1 MIKIQTLASQPD
13 RAGRHLVRFDDG
25 SVMRL
30 YRQTVEDFGLYPGM
44 ELSCE
49 AMDQLRTAAGVMS
62 AKMRAVRIVAAT
74 NVSKRDLEH
83 RLVSKGENPEQAK
96 DAVQWMSDL
105 QLLDD
110 RATAEQIVRKCI
122 NKGYGLPRAKQALY
136 EKRIPKEYWDEVL
149 EDYPD
154 QLDNIVKFLENRL
167 NRNHDEKDLRR
178 IIDALLRRG
187 HSYTD
192 IRRGLEQLSLEEEDF
207 REE

>member
-44 ELSCE
+44 ELSDTTME
-49 AMDQLRTAAGVMS
+49 QLRAAAGAMS

-83 RLVSKGENPEQAK
+83 RLVSKGEDPEQAK
-96 DAVQWMSDL
+96 NAVQWMSDL

-110 RATAEQIVRKCI
+110 RATAEQIVRRCI
-122 NKGYGLPRAKQALY
+122 QKGYGLPRAKQALY

-149 EDYPD
+149 ADYPD
-154 QLDNIVKFLENRL
+154 QLESIIKFLEKRL
-167 NRNHDEKDLRR
+167 EKNHDEKTIRR
-178 IIDALLRRG
+178 AIDALMRRG

-192 IRRGLEQLSLEEEDF
+192 IRRGLEQLSLEEDF